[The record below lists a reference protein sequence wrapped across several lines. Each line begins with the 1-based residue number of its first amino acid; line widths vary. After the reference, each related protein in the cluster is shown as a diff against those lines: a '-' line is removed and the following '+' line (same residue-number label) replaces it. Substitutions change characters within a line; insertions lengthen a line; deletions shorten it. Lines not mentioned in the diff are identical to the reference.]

1 MTEAADEQ
9 FYRAAMRRIYINL
22 LWISGAGVMGTL
34 LWRGWRDAV
43 GFAAGAAVSAI
54 NFRWFHHLVSAL
66 GQASG
71 PARTKGHMAWFLG
84 FRYLIFGLAAYAIV
98 RYFRI
103 QPAALLAGL
112 LVVVA
117 AVLLEILYELFYAR
131 T

>member
-1 MTEAADEQ
+1 VTEDPGEQ
-9 FYRAAMRRIYINL
+9 FYRNAMRRIYVHL
-22 LWISGAGVMGTL
+22 LWTSLAGSVGTV

-43 GFAAGAAVSAI
+43 GFAAGAAVSTV
-54 NFRWFHHLVSAL
+54 NFRWFHKLVSAL
-66 GQASG
+66 GQEGG
-71 PARTKGHMAWFLG
+71 PSRSKAGTAWLLG
-84 FRYLIFGLAAYAIV
+84 FRYLIFGLAGYAIV

-103 QPAALLAGL
+103 GPAPLLAGL